1 MDDLDRRGRNIAVLF
16 FLVTVCM
23 LSAIISIVALVCC
36 ISNSMELQYIK
47 HDNGVIR
54 DSLDF
59 ERMRVGELEEL
70 LIIDVFDHE
79 S

>member
-1 MDDLDRRGRNIAVLF
+1 MDYLDRRGRNIAVLF

-23 LSAIISIVALVCC
+23 LSAIISIVALVCG

-79 S
+79 A